1 MSKEQVASSEQ
12 QEAQSGEQGS
22 NQEQEA
28 EQYVPRK
35 SYEEVVKDL
44 HKFKSRWKETEA
56 KISEYDAKLKA
67 HEEEKLKEQQ
77 KWKEL
82 YDRAKKEKEQTL
94 QERQR
99 EKELYFNAV
108 KKSALKSE
116 LGGKIKDVYLSH
128 ANVQAIELTEDGEIN
143 PESLRTVAN
152 QFRQDFP
159 ELIPASGSSNITG
172 RAPQDAAPKTEKTV
186 AEMTLQEKRDAL
198 LQRRLEKFKQ

>member
-1 MSKEQVASSEQ
+1 MSKEEVASSEQ
-12 QEAQSGEQGS
+12 TEAQSSEQGS

-67 HEEEKLKEQQ
+67 HEEAKLKEQQ
-77 KWKEL
+77 KWQEL
-82 YDRAKKEKEQTL
+82 YERAKKEKEQTL

-116 LGGKIKDVYLSH
+116 LGGKIKDVYLNH
-128 ANVQAIELTEDGEIN
+128 ADIQAIELTENGEIN
-143 PESLRTVAN
+143 PESLRNVAN
-152 QFRQDFP
+152 KFRQDFP

-172 RAPQDAAPKTEKTV
+172 RAPQDTAPKTEKAV
-186 AEMTLQEKRDAL
+186 SEMTLEEKRDAL
-198 LQRRLEKFKQ
+198 AKMRLEKLNR